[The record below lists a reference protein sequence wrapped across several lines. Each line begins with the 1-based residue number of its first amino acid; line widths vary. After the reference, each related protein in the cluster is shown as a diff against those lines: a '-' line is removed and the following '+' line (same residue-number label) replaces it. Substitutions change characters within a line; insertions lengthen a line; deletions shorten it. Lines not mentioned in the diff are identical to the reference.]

1 MGRAAALAA
10 LILLA
15 LAADA
20 DGQSPAAQP
29 PPPAQAQAGPL
40 LDTNSDTVVLS
51 RTDNTQAVEAN
62 DLRLVLTKAKREE
75 HALVRR
81 LIFIMASLRLTE
93 PAAWAGDGPAPQTC
107 HWEYRSFLQRQ
118 QCFVSVSGVL
128 ACTQPEV
135 TPLPDEAHGDAP
147 APAGAQVGFCNDL
160 FRPAVTARVRLSSL
174 LRERSAELFAADQKA
189 KVDPVFKAAGL
200 TVAPEAPPA
209 RR

>member
-1 MGRAAALAA
+1 MRRAPALAG

-20 DGQSPAAQP
+20 AGQSPGAQTP
-29 PPPAQAQAGPL
+29 PSPAQAAPL

-51 RTDNTQAVEAN
+51 RTDNTQAVEAT

-93 PAAWAGDGPAPQTC
+93 PAAWPGEGPAPQTC

-147 APAGAQVGFCNDL
+147 APEGAQVGFCNDL
-160 FRPAVTARVRLSSL
+160 FRPAVTARVRLSAL
-174 LRERSAELFAADQKA
+174 LRERAAELFAADQKA

-200 TVAPEAPPA
+200 TVAPEAPA
-209 RR
+209 VRR

>member
-1 MGRAAALAA
+1 MRRTASLAA
-10 LILLA
+10 LILLV
-15 LAADA
+15 LVSDAA
-20 DGQSPAAQP
+20 GQAPAGQP
-29 PPPAQAQAGPL
+29 PPPAQPAPL
-40 LDTNSDTVVLS
+40 LDTNSNTVVRS
-51 RTDNTQAVEAN
+51 RTDNTQAVQSD

-81 LIFIMASLRLTE
+81 LMFIMAALRLTE

-135 TPLPDEAHGDAP
+135 TPRPDEAHGDAP

-160 FRPAVTARVRLSSL
+160 FRPAVTARVRLSTL
-174 LRERSAELFAADQKA
+174 LHERSADLFAADQKA

-200 TVAPEAPPA
+200 TVAPEPPPV